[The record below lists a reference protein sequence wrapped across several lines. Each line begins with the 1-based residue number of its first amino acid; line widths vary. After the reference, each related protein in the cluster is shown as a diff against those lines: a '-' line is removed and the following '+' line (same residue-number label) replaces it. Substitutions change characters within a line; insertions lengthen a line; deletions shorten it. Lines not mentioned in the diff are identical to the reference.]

1 MNGSC
6 NLVRKIGEFQL
17 CETTPV
23 QLLGISWQSEHV
35 CFLMLLD
42 ASCVQTLSSKGRCGD
57 VWSSWWARIWGYNG
71 RRNSGGQ

>member
-35 CFLMLLD
+35 CFLMLLVFRLCQAKD
-42 ASCVQTLSSKGRCGD
+42 GVEMSGVHGGQE
-57 VWSSWWARIWGYNG
+57 
-71 RRNSGGQ
+71 SGGTTVAETVEGSNA